1 MAKQKCETCRFF
13 QEAGLA
19 GSGWC
24 HHPQRKTSSGVMVM
38 VRRNELACRNAWS
51 ASLWEPVSGG
61 TDGEEAQ
68 ARHLMATG
76 PLPPANADDIRAVVS
91 QDTVIADAGEDVLLS
106 EARLIAEPV
115 RPSPVSHQAIPPPLT
130 AGFDPRT
137 ALFRAREAHR
147 EKTRAKDAA
156 ARQSESIEPG
166 RPAAV
171 GGEEVLASA
180 GDPEQRLW
188 EDSERKEQSAGE
200 KQAKPWAESISAS
213 GDFVPAI
220 YDGPDESVLGRWLT
234 ELPPDV
240 VVAEPPREELTL
252 ANLFEFADKPIPG
265 WFHSDLPKTCRT
277 CRDFRPSLEGD
288 TGWCANRWAFNKAQG
303 EPQQLVHEDEAVPC
317 ASPIGNWWAAV
328 DDVWLVAADVSH
340 HSRPTPLMDRYL
352 PARIVE
358 KKRS

>member
-51 ASLWEPVSGG
+51 ASLWEPVSGAA
-61 TDGEEAQ
+61 DGEEAQ
-68 ARHLMATG
+68 TRHLMTTG
-76 PLPPANADDIRAVVS
+76 PLPPANVDDIRAVIS
-91 QDTVIADAGEDVLLS
+91 QDTVIVDTGEDVLLS

-115 RPSPVSHQAIPPPLT
+115 RPSAASHQALPPRLAP
-130 AGFDPRT
+130 GFDPRT

-166 RPAAV
+166 RPEGDGAEEHV
-171 GGEEVLASA
+171 SSGGVP
-180 GDPEQRLW
+180 GQGLW
-188 EDSERKEQSAGE
+188 EQPGSIERYPNENLE
-200 KQAKPWAESISAS
+200 EPWEESIPVS

-220 YDGPDESVLGRWLT
+220 YDELAELVLGRWL
-234 ELPPDV
+234 EEPLADV
-240 VVAEPPREELTL
+240 VADEPPREELAL
-252 ANLFEFADKPIPG
+252 ANLFEFADKPVPG
-265 WFHSDLPKTCRT
+265 WYHSDLPKTCRT
-277 CRDFRPSLEGD
+277 CRDFRPSVEGD
-288 TGWCANRWAFNKAQG
+288 TGWCANRWAFNKALG
-303 EPQQLVHEDEAVPC
+303 EPQQLVHADEAVPC

>member
-1 MAKQKCETCRFF
+1 VAKQKCETCRFF

-38 VRRNELACRNAWS
+38 VRRNELACRNAWA
-51 ASLWEPVSGG
+51 ASLWEPVSGAA
-61 TDGEEAQ
+61 DAEEAQ
-68 ARHLMATG
+68 PRHHLATG

-91 QDTVIADAGEDVLLS
+91 QDTVIADTGEDVLLS

-115 RPSPVSHQAIPPPLT
+115 RPSLPSHQPIVQRPAPN
-130 AGFDPRT
+130 FDPRT

-147 EKTRAKDAA
+147 EKTRARDAA

-166 RPAAV
+166 RLTGDGDEIIEPPADPVQGPWEGSEEPETSGADTQLEAWEETIPVPGDISPAV
-171 GGEEVLASA
+171 YYEE
-180 GDPEQRLW
+180 
-188 EDSERKEQSAGE
+188 KH
-200 KQAKPWAESISAS
+200 SI
-213 GDFVPAI
+213 
-220 YDGPDESVLGRWLT
+220 LGRWL
-234 ELPPDV
+234 EESPPV
-240 VVAEPPREELTL
+240 VIEDEPPHEELAL
-252 ANLFEFADKPIPG
+252 ENLFRFADKPVPD
-265 WFHSDLPKTCRT
+265 WFRTDLPKTCRT

-288 TGWCANRWAFNKAQG
+288 TGWCANRWAFNKALG
-303 EPQQLVHEDEAVPC
+303 EPQQLVNEDEVVPC

-340 HSRPTPLMDRYL
+340 HSRPTPLMERYL

>member
-51 ASLWEPVSGG
+51 ASLWEPASGAS
-61 TDGEEAQ
+61 DADQEQ
-68 ARHLMATG
+68 PRHAMAIG
-76 PLPPANADDIRAVVS
+76 PLPPANADDIRAVVA
-91 QDTVIADAGEDVLLS
+91 QDTVIADTGEDVLLS

-115 RPSPVSHQAIPPPLT
+115 RPSVPPHHSMSSHAGQ
-130 AGFDPRT
+130 GFDPRT

-147 EKTRAKDAA
+147 ERTRAKEAA
-156 ARQSESIEPG
+156 ARQSDSIEPG
-166 RPAAV
+166 RISGTGSDDHDETQLGAV
-171 GGEEVLASA
+171 
-180 GDPEQRLW
+180 
-188 EDSERKEQSAGE
+188 
-200 KQAKPWAESISAS
+200 SAS
-213 GDFVPAI
+213 REEPGAAEMQIDRVTAATDEDMTPAPGDISPVVYQGEDDSILA
-220 YDGPDESVLGRWLT
+220 RWLEDVSPVVIEDEPVYD
-234 ELPPDV
+234 ELKL
-240 VVAEPPREELTL
+240 ERIS
-252 ANLFEFADKPIPG
+252 EFADKPVPA
-265 WFHSDLPKTCRT
+265 WFRTDLPRTCRT

-288 TGWCANRWAFNKAQG
+288 TGWCANRWAFDKAFG
-303 EPQQLVHEDEAVPC
+303 EPQQLVHEDEVVPC
-317 ASPIGNWWAAV
+317 ASPIGNWWAPV

>member
-1 MAKQKCETCRFF
+1 
-13 QEAGLA
+13 
-19 GSGWC
+19 
-24 HHPQRKTSSGVMVM
+24 MVM

-61 TDGEEAQ
+61 TDGEEEQ
-68 ARHLMATG
+68 PRHLLATG
-76 PLPPANADDIRAVVS
+76 PLPPANADDIRAVIS
-91 QDTVIADAGEDVLLS
+91 QDTVLADAGEDVLLS

-115 RPSPVSHQAIPPPLT
+115 RQSAASHQAIPPLL
-130 AGFDPRT
+130 AQGFDPRT

-147 EKTRAKDAA
+147 EKTRAKEAA

-166 RPAAV
+166 RPGAD
-171 GGEEVLASA
+171 GDGEILASA
-180 GDPEQRLW
+180 GDPDQGPW
-188 EDSERKEQSAGE
+188 EEAGSTE
-200 KQAKPWAESISAS
+200 HHAGNNLAESWNPSSPAS
-213 GDFVPAI
+213 GEFVPAL
-220 YDGPDESVLGRWLT
+220 YEDPGESVLGRWLA
-234 ELPPDV
+234 EPPPDAV
-240 VVAEPPREELTL
+240 VDEPPREELTL
-252 ANLFEFADKPIPG
+252 ANLFEFADRPVPG

-288 TGWCANRWAFNKAQG
+288 TGWCANRWAFNKALG

>member
-51 ASLWEPVSGG
+51 ASLWEPVSGAA
-61 TDGEEAQ
+61 DADEADP
-68 ARHLMATG
+68 RHLMATG

-115 RPSPVSHQAIPPPLT
+115 RPSSPSHQAALPRPG

-147 EKTRAKDAA
+147 EKTRARDAA

-166 RPAAV
+166 RPGGDGGDAV
-171 GGEEVLASA
+171 AEFVSDPVQGAWEESQEREFQQIDLRAEVWEEATSQPADFSPAIYHGGEE
-180 GDPEQRLW
+180 
-188 EDSERKEQSAGE
+188 
-200 KQAKPWAESISAS
+200 SI
-213 GDFVPAI
+213 
-220 YDGPDESVLGRWLT
+220 LGRWLD
-234 ELPPDV
+234 ESPPP
-240 VVAEPPREELTL
+240 ALEEEPAHEELKL
-252 ANLFEFADKPIPG
+252 ENLSEYADAPVPA
-265 WFHSDLPKTCRT
+265 WFRSDLPKTCRT

-288 TGWCANRWAFNKAQG
+288 TGWCANRWAFNKALG
-303 EPQQLVHEDEAVPC
+303 EPQQLVHEDEVIPC
-317 ASPIGNWWAAV
+317 ASPIGNWWAPV